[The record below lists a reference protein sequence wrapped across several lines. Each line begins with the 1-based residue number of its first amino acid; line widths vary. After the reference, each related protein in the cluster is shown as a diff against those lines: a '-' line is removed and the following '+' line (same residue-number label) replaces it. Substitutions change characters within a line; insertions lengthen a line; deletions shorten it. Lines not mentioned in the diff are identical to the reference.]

1 MTISQEQTKKII
13 EDTEYLPTGME
24 IKPNPELTIS
34 NAGGTFWDYCSD
46 TFINFIGI
54 GLALASLAIG
64 YGLWKFVWA
73 NNFIIR

>member
-1 MTISQEQTKKII
+1 MPDPIQKSI
-13 EDTEYLPTGME
+13 EKDTEYLPTEMGV
-24 IKPNPELTIS
+24 KPDHALTIS

-46 TFINFIGI
+46 FFINIIGT